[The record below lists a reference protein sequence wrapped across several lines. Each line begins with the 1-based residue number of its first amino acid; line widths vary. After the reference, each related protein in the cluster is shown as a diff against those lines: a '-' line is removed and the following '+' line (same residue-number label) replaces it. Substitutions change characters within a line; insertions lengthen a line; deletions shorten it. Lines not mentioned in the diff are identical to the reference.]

1 MELRLKTGSKPNPE
15 WAIHWTLTGQTHL
28 YGWVDIEGL
37 HCRVTLSRRKQ
48 GGRVE
53 VGLGTDPVVGT
64 YSVEGGTMQLPSRL
78 HPYIG
83 EHIAVGSYMTDGTL
97 DISEIPFV
105 NMAEQSAWEE
115 YYVDLA
121 AGKKVDEPD
130 APKRDFFHHQVLA
143 ADFDQS
149 DTDAIFAG
157 FGFRSHAE
165 LEEDS

>member
-1 MELRLKTGSKPNPE
+1 MDLRLKTGSKPNPE
-15 WAIHWTLTGQTHL
+15 WEIHWTLTGQTHL

-37 HCRVTLSRRKQ
+37 RCRVTMSRRKQ

-53 VGLGTDPVVGT
+53 VGQGTDPPAGT
-64 YSVEGGTMQLPSRL
+64 YTLVNSTMQLPEEL
-78 HPYIG
+78 APFLGGHMEVKGVITMG
-83 EHIAVGSYMTDGTL
+83 VLA
-97 DISEIPFV
+97 ISEIPFV

-115 YYVDLA
+115 YYADLKE
-121 AGKKVDEPD
+121 GRKVEEPD
-130 APKRDFFHHQVLA
+130 APKRDFFNHQVLA

-165 LEEDS
+165 LEAE